1 MLARVF
7 NTKLYRM
14 KSKMTTSR
22 ALETVLIMTN
32 AALYAVVGY
41 MTYFGVFVGAVRFWP
56 AVVIPAVFAVV
67 YSPRIG
73 ALGAGL
79 GIFISDMLI
88 HGDPVLS
95 ITVGVTANIAG
106 FYILGALAKILQP
119 EGRGREL
126 ILLLQTLPLIISIL
140 SILFGFIELGPGLVY
155 LGVAT
160 LSLAI
165 GLFYSFYKPIYS
177 GIVAASSLGLMVGSM
192 IIGLGVWAYSQ
203 FFSLPAVSGGG
214 AQLPLTAAAIV
225 FLWTYLSEIPFL
237 MTLVP
242 PLVATVRKAVPLPA
256 R

>member
-1 MLARVF
+1 MAV
-7 NTKLYRM
+7 K
-14 KSKMTTSR
+14 KP
-22 ALETVLIMTN
+22 LEPVLIAMN
-32 AALYAVVGY
+32 AALYAGVGYLTFLGIFAPVVG
-41 MTYFGVFVGAVRFWP
+41 TVRFWP
-56 AVVIPAVFAVV
+56 SVVIPAVFAVL

-95 ITVGVTANIAG
+95 ITVGVTSNVAG
-106 FYILGALAKILQP
+106 FYILGVLARTLHR
-119 EGRGREL
+119 EGRSRVL
-126 ILLLQTLPLIISIL
+126 AILLQTLPLVVSVLALGLLDYSTGLIFVGAAVL
-140 SILFGFIELGPGLVY
+140 SF
-155 LGVAT
+155 
-160 LSLAI
+160 AI
-165 GLFYSFYKPIYS
+165 GLFYSLYKPIYA
-177 GIVAASSLGLMVGSM
+177 GLVAASSIGLLAGST

-203 FFSLPAVSGGG
+203 FFSLPAAAGGG

-242 PLVATVRKAVPLPA
+242 PLVAAVRKAVPLPA